1 MDDGTV
7 SVPTESG
14 SIDKGVNEKANF
26 GGWIASVIVIF
37 FLPTCIYC
45 KNFSYNCS
53 SLNCKKKM
61 HY

>member
-37 FLPTCIYC
+37 F
-45 KNFSYNCS
+45 S
-53 SLNCKKKM
+53 SHL
-61 HY
+61 YIL